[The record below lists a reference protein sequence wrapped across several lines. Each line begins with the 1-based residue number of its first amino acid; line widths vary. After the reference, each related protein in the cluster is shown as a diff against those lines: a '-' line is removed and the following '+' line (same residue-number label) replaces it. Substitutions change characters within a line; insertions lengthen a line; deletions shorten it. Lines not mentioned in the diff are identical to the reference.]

1 MIASAREKVL
11 MIASARLTS
20 RRRTIRAVEINKR
33 SGSSLETV
41 SFLTLIG

>member
-11 MIASARLTS
+11 ITASARLTS
-20 RRRTIRAVEINKR
+20 KSKMIRAVEIRSR

-41 SFLTLIG
+41 SF